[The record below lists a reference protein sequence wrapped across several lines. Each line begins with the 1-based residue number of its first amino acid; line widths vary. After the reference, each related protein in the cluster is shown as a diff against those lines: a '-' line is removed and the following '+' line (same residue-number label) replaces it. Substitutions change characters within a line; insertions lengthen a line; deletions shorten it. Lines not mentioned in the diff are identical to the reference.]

1 MRSQLLKERE
11 CVMLDRKLYEQ
22 MKNVYGD
29 VASWAVWRPAGETV
43 KSNTDNMDWLNDN
56 GLLDILNTGFIFVG
70 LNLSSTHG
78 GGSQRGR
85 YAWGNFHSGYSR
97 QNDYKLRFALS
108 GTRYW
113 GSYITDLI
121 KEYPEVDSSKVKAY
135 LRENPNVV
143 KRNVACFEEEIS
155 LLGESPVLVALGTA
169 THRLLVNCLG
179 HKYTIVKILHYSYA
193 IGKEE
198 YRKAV
203 LKILDKCP

>member
-1 MRSQLLKERE
+1 
-11 CVMLDRKLYEQ
+11 MLDRKVYNQ
-22 MKNVYGD
+22 MKNSYGD
-29 VASWAVWRPAGETV
+29 VASWAVWRPAGDTV
-43 KSNTDNMDWLNDN
+43 KSNTDNMDWLNDS
-56 GLLDILNTGFIFVG
+56 GLLNILNTEFIFVG

-78 GGSQRGR
+78 DDSQRGKFP
-85 YAWGNFHSGYSR
+85 WGNFHSGYSR

-143 KRNVACFEEEIS
+143 KNNVAHFEDEIS
-155 LLGESPVLVALGTA
+155 LLGENPVLVALGTT
-169 THRLLVNCLG
+169 THQLLVTYLG
-179 HKYTIVKILHYSYA
+179 HKHTIAKIMHYSYA
-193 IGKEE
+193 IGKEN

-203 LKILDKCP
+203 LKILDQYP